1 MQILDKNKDFYD
13 FYQNIYIDKT
23 YTFDRRKS
31 VYFHKEE
38 WNEIFYNDERNYVY
52 YVLQV
57 GYSRY
62 LYKITYLCVSKATLY
77 YLHTRHLDNYKV
89 ELVKYWKNYD
99 NLVDFE
105 FGIAEELRNYGYKN
119 DYRYDRSR
127 YEKQSID
134 SLYNT
139 KLLKAYLYDSRLKD
153 RSYPILCESGI
164 ASCTDSH
171 QLYMDIEEWL
181 SAQKERELRT
191 ESKDITDKQKIVNH
205 GFDTRESFRKIK

>member
-1 MQILDKNKDFYD
+1 MESQICNLK
-13 FYQNIYIDKT
+13 
-23 YTFDRRKS
+23 
-31 VYFHKEE
+31 
-38 WNEIFYNDERNYVY
+38 NEIFYNNERNYIY

-62 LYKITYLCVSKATLY
+62 LYKITYLGVSTGWII
-77 YLHTRHLDNYKV
+77 HLDNYKV

>member
-31 VYFHKEE
+31 VYFHKED
-38 WNEIFYNDERNYVY
+38 WNEFFYNNERNYIY

-62 LYKITYLCVSKATLY
+62 LYKITYLGVSTGWIM
-77 YLHTRHLDNYKV
+77 HLDNYKV

-105 FGIAEELRNYGYKN
+105 FGIAEELESYGYKN
-119 DYRYDRSR
+119 YHLS

-139 KLLKAYLYDSRLKD
+139 NLKKAYLYASRLKGK
-153 RSYPILCESGI
+153 SYPILCESGI
-164 ASCTDSH
+164 ASCTDSR

-205 GFDTRESFRKIK
+205 GFDTRESFRKTK

>member
-31 VYFHKEE
+31 VYFHKED
-38 WNEIFYNDERNYVY
+38 WNEFFYNNERNYIY

-62 LYKITYLCVSKATLY
+62 LYKITYLGVSTGWIM
-77 YLHTRHLDNYKV
+77 HLDNYKV

-105 FGIAEELRNYGYKN
+105 FGIAEELESYGYKN
-119 DYRYDRSR
+119 YHLS

-139 KLLKAYLYDSRLKD
+139 NLKKAYLYASRLKGK
-153 RSYPILCESGI
+153 SYPILCESGI

-205 GFDTRESFRKIK
+205 GFDTRESFRKTK

>member
-31 VYFHKEE
+31 VYFHKED
-38 WNEIFYNDERNYVY
+38 WNDIFYNDERNYIY

-62 LYKITYLCVSKATLY
+62 LYKITYLGVSTGWII
-77 YLHTRHLDNYKV
+77 HLDNYKV

-99 NLVDFE
+99 NLVDFD
-105 FGIAEELRNYGYKN
+105 FGIVEELRSYGYKN
-119 DYRYDRSR
+119 YHPS

-139 KLLKAYLYDSRLKD
+139 ELKKAYLYASRLKD
-153 RSYPILCESGI
+153 KSYPILSESGI

-181 SAQKERELRT
+181 SAQKEKELRT
-191 ESKDITDKQKIVNH
+191 ESKGITDKQKIVNH

>member
-31 VYFHKEE
+31 VYFHKED
-38 WNEIFYNDERNYVY
+38 WNEIFYNNERNYIY

-62 LYKITYLCVSKATLY
+62 LYKITYLGVSTGWII
-77 YLHTRHLDNYKV
+77 HLDNYKV

-105 FGIAEELRNYGYKN
+105 FGIEEELESYGYKN
-119 DYRYDRSR
+119 YHPS

-139 KLLKAYLYDSRLKD
+139 ELKKPYLYASRLKD
-153 RSYPILCESGI
+153 KAYPILCESGI

-181 SAQKERELRT
+181 SAQKEKELRT

>member
-38 WNEIFYNDERNYVY
+38 WNDIFFNSARDYIY

-62 LYKITYLCVSKATLY
+62 LYKITYIDVSKATVFVPS
-77 YLHTRHLDNYKV
+77 HLDNYKV

-105 FGIAEELRNYGYKN
+105 FGIAEELESYGYKN
-119 DYRYDRSR
+119 NNSRYDRSK
-127 YEKQSID
+127 YEQQNID

-139 KLLKAYLYDSRLKD
+139 ELKKAYLYASRLKG

-205 GFDTRESFRKIK
+205 GFDARESFRKIK

>member
-38 WNEIFYNDERNYVY
+38 WNDIFFNSERDYIY

-62 LYKITYLCVSKATLY
+62 LYKITYIDVSKATVY
-77 YLHTRHLDNYKV
+77 VPSHLDNYKV

-105 FGIAEELRNYGYKN
+105 FGIEEDLESYGYKN
-119 DYRYDRSR
+119 YHPA
-127 YEKQSID
+127 YEKQNID

-139 KLLKAYLYDSRLKD
+139 ELKKTYLYSSRLKD
-153 RSYPILCESGI
+153 KSYPILYESGI

-205 GFDTRESFRKIK
+205 GFDTRESFRKVK

>member
-38 WNEIFYNDERNYVY
+38 WNEIFYNDERNYIY

-62 LYKITYLCVSKATLY
+62 LYKITYLDVSKATLCAPRY
-77 YLHTRHLDNYKV
+77 LDNYKV

-99 NLVDFE
+99 NLVNFE
-105 FGIAEELRNYGYKN
+105 FGIVEELRSYGYKN
-119 DYRYDRSR
+119 DSFRYVHSK
-127 YEKQSID
+127 YEQQSID
-134 SLYNT
+134 SLYNVEL
-139 KLLKAYLYDSRLKD
+139 KKAYLYASRLKD
-153 RSYPILCESGI
+153 KAYPILSESGI

-205 GFDTRESFRKIK
+205 GFDTRESFRKVK

>member
-31 VYFHKEE
+31 VYFHKED
-38 WNEIFYNDERNYVY
+38 WNEIFYNNERNYIY
-52 YVLQV
+52 YVLQI

-62 LYKITYLCVSKATLY
+62 LYKITYIDVSKATVLVPS
-77 YLHTRHLDNYKV
+77 HLDNYKV

-105 FGIAEELRNYGYKN
+105 FGIEEDLESYGYKN
-119 DYRYDRSR
+119 HHPA
-127 YEKQSID
+127 YEKQNID

-139 KLLKAYLYDSRLKD
+139 KLKKSYLYYSRLKD
-153 RSYPILCESGI
+153 KSYPILCESGI

-181 SAQKERELRT
+181 SAQKEKELRT

>member
-31 VYFHKEE
+31 VYFHKED
-38 WNEIFYNDERNYVY
+38 WNDIFFNDERNYVY

-62 LYKITYLCVSKATLY
+62 LYKITYLGVSTGWII
-77 YLHTRHLDNYKV
+77 HLDNYKV

-105 FGIAEELRNYGYKN
+105 FGIVEELESYGYKN
-119 DYRYDRSR
+119 YHPS

-139 KLLKAYLYDSRLKD
+139 KLKKSYLYASRLKD
-153 RSYPILCESGI
+153 RSYPILYESGI

-181 SAQKERELRT
+181 SAQKEKELRT
-191 ESKDITDKQKIVNH
+191 ESKGITDKQKIVNH
-205 GFDTRESFRKIK
+205 GFDTRESFRNIK

>member
-38 WNEIFYNDERNYVY
+38 WNDIFFNNERNYIY

-62 LYKITYLCVSKATLY
+62 LYKITYLDVSTGWVI
-77 YLHTRHLDNYKV
+77 HLDNYKV

-105 FGIAEELRNYGYKN
+105 FGIAEKLESYGYKN
-119 DYRYDRSR
+119 YHPL

-139 KLLKAYLYDSRLKD
+139 ELKKAYLYASRLKG

>member
-31 VYFHKEE
+31 VYFHKED
-38 WNEIFYNDERNYVY
+38 WNEIFYNDERNYIY

-62 LYKITYLCVSKATLY
+62 LYKITYLDVSTGWVI
-77 YLHTRHLDNYKV
+77 HLDNYKV

-105 FGIAEELRNYGYKN
+105 FGIAEKLESYGYKN
-119 DYRYDRSR
+119 YHPL

-139 KLLKAYLYDSRLKD
+139 ELKKAYLYASRLKG

>member
-23 YTFDRRKS
+23 YIFDRRKS
-31 VYFHKEE
+31 VYFHKED
-38 WNEIFYNDERNYVY
+38 WNDIFFNSERNYIY

-62 LYKITYLCVSKATLY
+62 LYKITYLGVSTGWII
-77 YLHTRHLDNYKV
+77 HLDNYKV

-99 NLVDFE
+99 NLADFE
-105 FGIAEELRNYGYKN
+105 FGIAEELESYGYKN
-119 DYRYDRSR
+119 YHPS

-139 KLLKAYLYDSRLKD
+139 ELKKAYLYFSRLKG
-153 RSYPILCESGI
+153 RSYPILYESGI

-205 GFDTRESFRKIK
+205 GFDARESFRKIK

>member
-31 VYFHKEE
+31 VYFHKED
-38 WNEIFYNDERNYVY
+38 WNEIFYNNERNYIY

-62 LYKITYLCVSKATLY
+62 LYKITYLGVSTGWII
-77 YLHTRHLDNYKV
+77 RLDNYKV

-105 FGIAEELRNYGYKN
+105 FGIAEELENYGYKN
-119 DYRYDRSR
+119 YHPS

-139 KLLKAYLYDSRLKD
+139 NLKKAYLYTSRLKD

-191 ESKDITDKQKIVNH
+191 ESKDITDKQKIINH

>member
-38 WNEIFYNDERNYVY
+38 WNDIFFNSERDYIY

-62 LYKITYLCVSKATLY
+62 LYKITYIDVSTGWII
-77 YLHTRHLDNYKV
+77 HLDNYKV

-105 FGIAEELRNYGYKN
+105 FGIAEELESYGYKN
-119 DYRYDRSR
+119 YHPS
-127 YEKQSID
+127 YEQQNID

-139 KLLKAYLYDSRLKD
+139 KLKKTYLYASRLKGG
-153 RSYPILCESGI
+153 SYPILYESGI

>member
-31 VYFHKEE
+31 VYFHKED
-38 WNEIFYNDERNYVY
+38 WNEFFYNNERNYIY

-62 LYKITYLCVSKATLY
+62 LYKITYLGVSTGWIM
-77 YLHTRHLDNYKV
+77 HLDNYKV

-105 FGIAEELRNYGYKN
+105 FGIAEELESYGYKN
-119 DYRYDRSR
+119 YHLS

-139 KLLKAYLYDSRLKD
+139 NLKKAYLYASRLKGK
-153 RSYPILCESGI
+153 SYPILCESGI

>member
-38 WNEIFYNDERNYVY
+38 WNEIFYNDERNYIY

-62 LYKITYLCVSKATLY
+62 LYKITYTDISNATLY
-77 YLHTRHLDNYKV
+77 MYRHLDNYKV

-105 FGIAEELRNYGYKN
+105 FGIVEELESYGYKN
-119 DYRYDRSR
+119 YHPS

-139 KLLKAYLYDSRLKD
+139 KLKKSYLYASRLKD

>member
-31 VYFHKEE
+31 VYFHKED
-38 WNEIFYNDERNYVY
+38 WNEIFYNNERNYIY
-52 YVLQV
+52 YILQV

-62 LYKITYLCVSKATLY
+62 LYKITYIDVSKATVFVPS
-77 YLHTRHLDNYKV
+77 HLDNYKV

-105 FGIAEELRNYGYKN
+105 FGIVEELESYGRKNYHP
-119 DYRYDRSR
+119 S

-139 KLLKAYLYDSRLKD
+139 ELKKTYLYASRLKD

-191 ESKDITDKQKIVNH
+191 ESKGITDKQKIINH